1 MSETRIAACGT
12 QAMSKDST
20 VSLRIPAELRAQIER
35 VAEAQQRS
43 MSFIM
48 MKAIREYVAHEL
60 MKFRKS

>member
-1 MSETRIAACGT
+1 
-12 QAMSKDST
+12 MSKDST